1 MARTIKNNYKQP
13 PKPTAAPKQVA
24 QLITSLAASIV
35 AQVSSFSNREHRE
48 NQRQLAIEGG
58 LR

>member
-1 MARTIKNNYKQP
+1 MPKKSKKTLEQP
-13 PKPTAAPKQVA
+13 LPANTPLAA

-35 AQVSSFSNREHRE
+35 AQVSSFSNGGHRE
-48 NQRQLAIEGG
+48 DQRQSAIEGG

>member
-1 MARTIKNNYKQP
+1 MPQKSKKNLEQP
-13 PKPTAAPKQVA
+13 PTATTQKAA